1 MFRNK
6 SDMKLKYLLFILFL
20 TVFSVQVFTQSVT
33 IKPKK
38 VVYTRKGKVT
48 MKEKR
53 TFTITYPVVSGTISV
68 ATKKKLDNTLSYW
81 RVFETTLKEN
91 LSEYEWLTE
100 MSYTVNYN
108 KNGILDI
115 GLTQEGSGAYPDGQT
130 IVLIIDL
137 KTGTQAKFADVFDA
151 GSKAKLAEK
160 VDRKLSDEK
169 KEIVESI
176 KNDKT
181 SYSNDDERNSS
192 IELVEQLKFTS
203 EDFDEF
209 SVSDKGVTII
219 YDAGFPHVVQALEPD
234 GHYLFTWAEIKPFI
248 KADSLLARF
257 VR

>member
-1 MFRNK
+1 
-6 SDMKLKYLLFILFL
+6 MKLKFIFLLLFVF
-20 TVFSVQVFTQSVT
+20 VFSLTAAAQSVV
-33 IKPKK
+33 IKPRK

-53 TFTITYPVVSGTISV
+53 TFTITYPVVSGAISV
-68 ATKKKLDNTLSYW
+68 PAKKKLENTLSYW

-91 LSEYEWLTE
+91 LAEYEWLSE

-115 GLTQEGSGAYPDGQT
+115 ALTQEGSGAYPDGET

-137 KTGTQAKFADVFDA
+137 KTGTQAKFADVFDT

-192 IELVEQLKFTS
+192 IEMVEQLKFTS

-209 SVSDKGVTII
+209 SVSEKGVTII

-234 GHYLFTWAEIKPFI
+234 GRYLFTWAEIKSFI

>member
-1 MFRNK
+1 MFRKK

-20 TVFSVQVFTQSVT
+20 TVFSVQLFAQSVT

-53 TFTITYPVVSGTISV
+53 RFTITYPVVSGAISI
-68 ATKKKLDNTLSYW
+68 AAKKKLENTLSYW
-81 RVFETTLKEN
+81 RVFETTLQEN
-91 LSEYEWLTE
+91 LTESDWLSE

-108 KNGILDI
+108 KNGVLDI
-115 GLTQEGSGAYPDGQT
+115 SLTQEGVGAYPDGQT
-130 IVLIIDL
+130 VVLIIDL
-137 KTGTQAKFADVFDA
+137 KTGKQVKFADVFDT
-151 GSKAKLAEK
+151 GSKSKLAEK

-181 SYSNDDERNSS
+181 SYSNDDERQSS
-192 IELVEQLKFTS
+192 IEMVEQLKFTS

-219 YDAGFPHVVQALEPD
+219 YDAGFPHAVQALQPD
-234 GHYLFTWAEIKPFI
+234 GHYLFTWTEIKPFI

>member
-1 MFRNK
+1 
-6 SDMKLKYLLFILFL
+6 MKLKYLLSILFL
-20 TVFSVQVFTQSVT
+20 TVFSIQVFPQSVT

-53 TFTITYPVVSGTISV
+53 TFTITYPVVAGAISV
-68 ATKKKLDNTLSYW
+68 AAKKKLENTLSYW
-81 RVFETTLKEN
+81 RVFETTLQEN
-91 LSEYEWLTE
+91 LTEYEWLTE

-108 KNGILDI
+108 KNGVLDVS
-115 GLTQEGSGAYPDGQT
+115 LTQEGVGAYPDGRT
-130 IVLIIDL
+130 VVLIVDL
-137 KTGTQAKFADVFDA
+137 KTGKQVKFADVFNTA
-151 GSKAKLAEK
+151 SRAKLAEK
-160 VDRKLSDEK
+160 VDRNLSDEK

-176 KNDKT
+176 KNDKISFST
-181 SYSNDDERNSS
+181 DAERNSS
-192 IELVEQLKFTS
+192 IEMVEQLKFTS

-219 YDAGFPHVVQALEPD
+219 YDAGFPHVVQALQPD

-248 KADSLLARF
+248 KADSLLGRF